1 MKSGLDLGL
10 QAALVSLCSLC
21 SSASASDCGTQA
33 DGSAYLR
40 EPLAA
45 LAASNPDVELV
56 VRKLPRGR
64 AAVIRGH
71 YVNGRDKVI
80 CVNGLQ
86 SAQVAGKVALLLE
99 SSGAKLR
106 SLKNDTL
113 EAGPGNESARGVWSA
128 LHAQSKDGG
137 YRI

>member
-1 MKSGLDLGL
+1 MRR
-10 QAALVSLCSLC
+10 VS
-21 SSASASDCGTQA
+21 
-33 DGSAYLR
+33 R
-40 EPLAA
+40 
-45 LAASNPDVELV
+45 
-56 VRKLPRGR
+56 RK
-64 AAVIRGH
+64 AAVVRGH

-80 CVNGLQ
+80 CVNGMP
-86 SAQVAGKVALLLE
+86 ANQVASKVALLLE

-113 EAGPGNESARGVWSA
+113 EAGPGNEAARGVWSA